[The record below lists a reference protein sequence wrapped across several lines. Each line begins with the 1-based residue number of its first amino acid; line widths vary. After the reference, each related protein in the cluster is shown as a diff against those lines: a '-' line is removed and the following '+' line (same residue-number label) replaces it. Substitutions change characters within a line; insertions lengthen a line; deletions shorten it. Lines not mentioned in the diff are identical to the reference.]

1 MSIIDTSLC
10 AQVTGMLLDL
20 DILSICHL
28 LYDFKALERAVFKAK
43 EEYLKFKKVCF
54 IGRAYSILLLAS
66 CFFWLAYCLDAI
78 K

>member
-28 LYDFKALERAVFKAK
+28 LCDFKALERAVFKAK

-54 IGRAYSILLLAS
+54 IGIVI
-66 CFFWLAYCLDAI
+66 D
-78 K
+78 